1 MKQLAKTEPRIA
13 KGRELSGL
21 SIAQAA
27 KLLGLSETRLTYF
40 EQKKTKPSLAVLK
53 DMANVYGVSLPWLT
67 GAPPVISKSTHKL
80 LRDSELTA
88 DDIDKVEQI
97 LGSMR
102 TIEEK

>member
-1 MKQLAKTEPRIA
+1 MNQSAKTDSRIV

-27 KLLGLSETRLTYF
+27 KLLGLSETRLAYF
-40 EQKKTKPSLAVLK
+40 EQRKTKPSPAVLK

-67 GAPPVISKSTHKL
+67 GSPPVISKATRTVLKDPKL
-80 LRDSELTA
+80 ASSDRSKIKQVLD
-88 DDIDKVEQI
+88 
-97 LGSMR
+97 SMR

>member
-1 MKQLAKTEPRIA
+1 MKQTAKTEPRIA

-21 SIAQAA
+21 SISQAA
-27 KLLGLSETRLTYF
+27 KLLGLSETRLAYF
-40 EQKKTKPSLAVLK
+40 EQRKTKPSPAVLK

-67 GAPPVISKSTHKL
+67 GSPPVVSKSTRKL
-80 LRDSELTA
+80 FRDSEVSA
-88 DDIDKVEQI
+88 SDRDKIELV

>member
-1 MKQLAKTEPRIA
+1 MNPSAKTDSRIV

-27 KLLGLSETRLTYF
+27 KLLGLSETRLAYF
-40 EQKKTKPSLAVLK
+40 EQKKTKLSPAVLK
-53 DMANVYGVSLPWLT
+53 DMANVYGVSLSWIT
-67 GAPPVISKSTHKL
+67 GAPPVIEESTRKL
-80 LRDSELTA
+80 LRDSELMPS
-88 DDIDKVEQI
+88 DRDKIELV